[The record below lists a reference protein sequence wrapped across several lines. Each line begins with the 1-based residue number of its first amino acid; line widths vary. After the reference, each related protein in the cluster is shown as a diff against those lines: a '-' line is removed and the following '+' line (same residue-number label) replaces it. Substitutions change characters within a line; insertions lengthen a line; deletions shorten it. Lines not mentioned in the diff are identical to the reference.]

1 MNNILKEFFMPDK
14 TVHVV
19 VIGGGISGSTTAAE
33 IMKNAPCKTQVTI
46 IEQLE
51 GRLGGGVAYG
61 QSSANVVHQ
70 TNTEAD
76 RMVQA
81 ITGNAA
87 AVLPQIGIAGNQVMS
102 RHTLGKVMLNELFST
117 ASRTSMLCGLK
128 SVYGEVVDIT
138 DNAKADKVTIDMKD
152 GTTIIADRVVIATGN
167 NDHRSL
173 PASKTPDR
181 NDADFAA
188 RYVDDQWVK
197 KGQDQIAAV
206 PKDEPVMIIG
216 TALSAYDAARTLLA
230 NGHTGKITM
239 VSRHALEHYQFPQ
252 YMNRPASFSLQE
264 PRFASMLDNPKAA
277 LKEMLI
283 ELRELTGLTVD
294 LEKDT
299 IEPKNWRSMYTKGM
313 DSEFYQPGL
322 ILWAWERHIPAV
334 IAAIGIEEY
343 GNALKKHTSLIN
355 VLRMGA
361 GWYACEEIEAAK
373 RTGQLEVIAADIEA
387 LVKNDKGGITAG
399 LTETETGAKRTLDA
413 HTVISSLG
421 PNHDYARTKSAL
433 WNSLMKKGYTKPH
446 PIGFGVCV
454 DTAKCPGALPG
465 SDKIFVA
472 GTPASGDL
480 MQKGIIGPPA
490 FSVPMMHPGTV
501 ATAQYICSTFAKAA
515 TPGKQE
521 NDTAPITAR
530 IVTAKDAGR
539 RYKR

>member
-1 MNNILKEFFMPDK
+1 MTDK
-14 TVHVV
+14 RAHVV

-33 IMKNAPCKTQVTI
+33 IMKNAPCKTQITI

-61 QSSANVVHQ
+61 QSSANAVHQ

-76 RMVQA
+76 RMIQA

-87 AVLPQIGIAGNQVMS
+87 TVLPQIGIAGNQVMS
-102 RHTLGKVMLNELFST
+102 RHTLGKVMLDELFST
-117 ASRTSMLCGLK
+117 ASRTSMLCALK
-128 SVYGEVVDIT
+128 SVYGEAINIT
-138 DNAKADKVTIDMKD
+138 DNTKAGKVTIDMKD

-167 NDHRSL
+167 NDRRSL
-173 PASKTPDR
+173 PATKTPDK
-181 NDADFAA
+181 DDVGFSA

-197 KGQDQIAAV
+197 TGQDKINAV
-206 PKDEPVMIIG
+206 PNDAPVMIVG
-216 TALSAYDAARTLLA
+216 TALSAYDAVRTLLS

-334 IAAIGIEEY
+334 IEAIGIEEY

-373 RTGQLEVIAADIEA
+373 KTGQLEVIAADID
-387 LVKNDKGGITAG
+387 VMTKNDKGGITAS
-399 LTETETGAKRTLDA
+399 LTETESGVKRTLEV

-421 PNHDYARTKSAL
+421 PNHDYTRTKSAL
-433 WNSLMKKGYTKPH
+433 WNNLMKKGYTKPH
-446 PIGFGVCV
+446 PIGFGVCI
-454 DTAKCPGALPG
+454 DTEKCPGALPG

-472 GTPASGDL
+472 GTPASGAM

-501 ATAQYICSTFAKAA
+501 ATAQYICSSFTKVAVPPSK
-515 TPGKQE
+515 
-521 NDTAPITAR
+521 NDTAPPTLARNTTTKDTA
-530 IVTAKDAGR
+530 R